1 MMARF
6 KTLLNLV
13 LPLPLALALLA
24 LPLLYACGSAKHA
37 GSHFG
42 LSQHRAASSP
52 APIGSPEDADM
63 VAAVSMT
70 GSDATIGMKFRLDG
84 RPVVGTPLQIVLA
97 LVPSA
102 NAGITHIHGSLQAG
116 EGLQLQSQ
124 RTFDINSPQ
133 DGVTLKQEV
142 TVVPQQDGVLSLSA
156 TLLIDFDNGSLART
170 YSIPLIAATHPS

>member
-1 MMARF
+1 MLDRF
-6 KTLLNLV
+6 KTLLTLV
-13 LPLPLALALLA
+13 LPLLP
-24 LPLLYACGSAKHA
+24 LPLLCACGSSANHV

-42 LSQHRAASSP
+42 LSQHHAASNA
-52 APIGSPEDADM
+52 APSGSPEDADM

-70 GSDATIGMKFRLDG
+70 GSDATIGMKFRLDA
-84 RPVVGTPLQIVLA
+84 RPVVGTPLQIELA

-102 NAGITHIHGSLQAG
+102 NSGITHIHGSLQAG

-133 DGVTLKQEV
+133 DGVTLRQEV

-170 YSIPLIAATHPS
+170 YSIPLIAAGHPS